1 MAETAENRVFRGQV
15 AIFGVFRVTHKSVFR
30 RIFYGCRIFDGQI
43 FQEKKLMMLLDV
55 HYKYLGLIRITCE
68 NIKKVKWVIF

>member
-43 FQEKKLMMLLDV
+43 FQEKKTHDV
-55 HYKYLGLIRITCE
+55 A
-68 NIKKVKWVIF
+68 